1 MAILHWF
8 DSPVPTQA
16 NLIDHNHGETT
27 DEHDFNNFYEE
38 HMSLHQDYSWDL
50 QYEQAFFKDH
60 KSWLAPTTDVEEI
73 EDDDRIL
80 LPPHVLG
87 FVLRSRKWA
96 RFNIDLI
103 QPVKYTS
110 GFDALVLPDGH
121 KETVRALV
129 ATHARTPVMPEKSP
143 YTEHSIDLVRG
154 KGEGLVI
161 LLHGAPGMNFHS
173 WTLGSY

>member
-1 MAILHWF
+1 VAILHYF

-16 NLIDHNHGETT
+16 ILVDHNHGETV
-27 DEHDFNNFYEE
+27 DEFENTMFRDPN
-38 HMSLHQDYSWDL
+38 MSIHQDYTWDM
-50 QYEQAFFKDH
+50 QHEQAFFKEH

-73 EDDDRIL
+73 EDEDKIL

-87 FVLRSRKWA
+87 FILRSRKWA
-96 RFNIDLI
+96 RFNVDLI

-129 ATHARTPVMPEKSP
+129 ANHARTPFIPEKSS
-143 YTEHSIDLVRG
+143 YADNSIDLVRG

-161 LLHGAPGMNFHS
+161 LLHGAPGMNFHVS
-173 WTLGSY
+173 MF